1 VRNHVAASL
10 AKFGM
15 NVVFATVLPDNLI
28 SDASVDSLRESFSA
42 DCYGWSACLRNGNSF
57 LM

>member
-1 VRNHVAASL
+1 
-10 AKFGM
+10 M
-15 NVVFATVLPDNLI
+15 NVVFSTVLPENLI
-28 SDASVDSLRESFSA
+28 SDACVDSLREGFSA

>member
-1 VRNHVAASL
+1 
-10 AKFGM
+10 M